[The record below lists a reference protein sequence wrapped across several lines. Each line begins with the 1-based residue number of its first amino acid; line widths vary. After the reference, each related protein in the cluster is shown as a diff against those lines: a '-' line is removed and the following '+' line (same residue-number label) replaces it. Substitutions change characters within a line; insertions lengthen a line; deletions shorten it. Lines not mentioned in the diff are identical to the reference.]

1 MLTLAVK
8 LQWVCYKLDET
19 IKKSCGDL
27 LAIHQSNCILG
38 KMEIFLSPMGD
49 EITTHGKCVQSLQ
62 SVKLL

>member
-1 MLTLAVK
+1 MLTLTVK

-38 KMEIFLSPMGD
+38 KMEIF
-49 EITTHGKCVQSLQ
+49 
-62 SVKLL
+62 